1 MKSNYKKIGDHIREV
16 NVRNTELKTNNL
28 LGINIDKYYMPSVAN
43 VVGTDMSVY
52 KIVKRNQFACNR
64 MHVGRDLRLPVALSR
79 SENDFIVSPAYDVF
93 EITNEKELLP
103 EYLMM
108 WFSRTEFDRNAW
120 FYTDADVR
128 GGLPWKSFCE
138 MQLPIP
144 HPDKQKEIV
153 KEYNTILN
161 RIALNNQLIQ
171 KLEETAQAIYK
182 QWFVDF
188 EFPNEDGKPYKS
200 SGGEMKNEIPV
211 GWEIKPIGKVCEI
224 KAGGDK
230 PTTFSEIKTV
240 NCSVPI
246 FSNGITNDG
255 LYGYTNKANYPK
267 NSITISA
274 RGTIGFSVLRNEA
287 FDAIVRLLVLIPKQ
301 DFSAIYFWQA
311 MRKMEFDDSGSV
323 QNQLTVP
330 QVSVLNILLPSQN
343 VLKNYDSILRLIYNK
358 IEIHRIENLKLSL
371 MKDLLL
377 SKLATI
383 ENLKTE
389 TANAI

>member
-1 MKSNYKKIGDHIREV
+1 MKSNYKRLGEYIEFLDARALSYESILDLDSIKGISSIYKEFIKTKANLIGVVADNYKVVEKGSFAYNPNTARMGDKIPIA
-16 NVRNTELKTNNL
+16 L
-28 LGINIDKYYMPSVAN
+28 
-43 VVGTDMSVY
+43 
-52 KIVKRNQFACNR
+52 NQF
-64 MHVGRDLRLPVALSR
+64 DYPVL
-79 SENDFIVSPAYDVF
+79 VSTIYPTFKIKYL
-93 EITNEKELLP
+93 EKLIP

-108 WFSRTEFDRNAW
+108 WFRRPEFDRYARFMSHGSAREVFDIEEMNG
-120 FYTDADVR
+120 VM
-128 GGLPWKSFCE
+128 LPV
-138 MQLPIP
+138 P

-188 EFPNEDGKPYKS
+188 EFPNEEGKPYKS
-200 SGGEMKNEIPV
+200 SGGEMESEIPV
-211 GWEIKPIGKVCEI
+211 GWEMRPIGKVCEI

-230 PTTFSEIKTV
+230 PTIYSEVKTS

-246 FSNGITNDG
+246 FSNGITDDG

-311 MRKMEFDDSGSV
+311 IRKMEFDDSGSV

-343 VLKNYDSILRLIYNK
+343 VLRNYDSILRLIYNK
-358 IEIHRIENLKLSL
+358 IEIYRIENSKLSQ
-371 MKDLLL
+371 MKNLLL

-383 ENLKTE
+383 EN
-389 TANAI
+389 